1 MSKRRLV
8 YKIFENILFVVLNL
22 ILIVSAVAVP
32 FYYSIVGLTEPKN
45 IATVV
50 QNVDYVEVIEK
61 SSAFKKEIKKLGIDN
76 EKADKIMKSKETGEL
91 IEIYAD
97 EAKEILLDVPDSRV
111 FDGALVKELVNQNM
125 AKFINLAEINTNHNL
140 SEHKIKKSVESFLE
154 DNEEELEEIAPVLEK
169 TRVTIKEIQS
179 STLIERTLSTEF
191 LVILIILGVLFV
203 SAICIIKRQNFNGIL
218 MIGIDFLISSLA
230 IIGIITYGNSPVIN
244 KLAVKISN
252 FGGEII
258 ESAIS
263 VCIEKIVIAVW
274 CTLPVAI
281 LFIAFYIIL
290 RCVKHKYENLSVKN
304 SEETQSQEAIEN

>member
-1 MSKRRLV
+1 MSKRRLA
-8 YKIFENILFVVLNL
+8 YKIFKNVLFVILNL

-32 FYYSIVGLTEPKN
+32 FYYSIIGLTEPKT

-76 EKADKIMKSKETGEL
+76 EKANEIMKSKETGEL
-91 IEIYAD
+91 IEVYAD

-111 FDGALVKELVNQNM
+111 FDGALIKELVNQNM
-125 AKFINLAEINTNHNL
+125 DKFIYLAEINTNQNL
-140 SEHKIKKSVESFLE
+140 SEKKIKKKVESFLE
-154 DNEEELEEIAPVLEK
+154 DNKEELEEIAPVLEK

-179 STLIERTLSTEF
+179 STLIERSLSTEF
-191 LVILIILGVLFV
+191 LVILIVLGVLFI
-203 SAICIIKRQNFNGIL
+203 SAICIIKHRNFNGIL

-230 IIGIITYGNSPVIN
+230 ITGIIKFGNSPFIN

-263 VCIEKIVIAVW
+263 VCTEKIIVAVW

-281 LFIAFYIIL
+281 LFIVFYIIL
-290 RCVKHKYENLSVKN
+290 RCVKHKYEKINAKN
-304 SEETQSQEAIEN
+304 FEERIVIEE